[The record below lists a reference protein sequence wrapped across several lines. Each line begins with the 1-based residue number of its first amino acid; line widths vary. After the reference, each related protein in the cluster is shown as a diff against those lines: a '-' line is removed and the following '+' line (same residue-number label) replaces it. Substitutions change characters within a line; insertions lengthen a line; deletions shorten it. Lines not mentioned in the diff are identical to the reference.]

1 ALLSVVVVSV
11 TLFYQK
17 KGRFFYIWG
26 KKVGADPKTH
36 SRFGSAPCFLFTE
49 YDSRKENRV
58 RTIVFGEVKWKVGR
72 MENERKLQRK
82 SKRGRYLQK

>member
-36 SRFGSAPCFLFTE
+36 SRFGSAPSLFF
-49 YDSRKENRV
+49 YYRSHWDHSFM
-58 RTIVFGEVKWKVGR
+58 I
-72 MENERKLQRK
+72 LI
-82 SKRGRYLQK
+82 